1 MKRKWI
7 IAVTVVAMLIG
18 GATIASA
25 QFRMDIDIPWYIYVG
40 LSDALEADL
49 GAEFDVV
56 DISQFAVVIPN
67 IQMYYMFGGSMLK
80 IGVGARIY
88 TILIMNF
95 LYPSVVGEV
104 RLGNFDV
111 NLNVGGL
118 FGVLLG
124 LGPTFETTKGPWATA
139 DLSVGYRLTN
149 WFRLGVGAFAIMQ
162 TDYPGEFPYAV
173 YVSGKFIVNPGKKT
187 KVVEED

>member
-7 IAVTVVAMLIG
+7 IAVAVVAMLIG
-18 GATIASA
+18 VAAVASA
-25 QFRMDIDIPWYIYVG
+25 QFRMDIDIPWYLKVG
-40 LSDALEADL
+40 LSPALAADL
-49 GAEFDVV
+49 GTDLGVA
-56 DISQFAVVIPN
+56 DISEWAVVIPN

-88 TILIMNF
+88 TVLIMNF

-124 LGPTFETTKGPWATA
+124 LGPTFETTRGPWATA

-162 TDYPGEFPYAV
+162 TEYPGEFPYAI

-187 KVVEED
+187 KVVEVD